1 MQETVN
7 ENVAGVRRFCKT
19 CDNGQQG
26 KNSEYHVVV
35 VRRGP
40 WTDKN
45 CPTEN
50 TWPNHV
56 ENEQHIGSK
65 INFFF
70 LAVIRLLLNA
80 GAGSIKFHFLL
91 FIIIT

>member
-1 MQETVN
+1 MMQETVN

-45 CPTEN
+45 CPTAN

-70 LAVIRLLLNA
+70 WL
-80 GAGSIKFHFLL
+80 SSDFS
-91 FIIIT
+91 